1 MLFRNRHN
9 SASDLAAASAG
20 RALCALFGLSMAIAG
35 CGSES
40 PPVGEG
46 SAALP
51 TTRDAAR
58 EALEDHLEA
67 TYQAWF
73 DSQLTQAPVE
83 AVLRSSE
90 FAKLL
95 KRERTLLRLYEARKG
110 APFLTSESGLTPVG
124 QSVVD
129 AVALSADHGLDPK
142 SYHQVEISEALTSLT
157 EWDAGLRHAPPFG
170 FERALKQALVAA
182 TDVPSVASA
191 PNVAMAALTA
201 VLGDAA
207 TSTAPEY
214 ARAHAARL
222 ELARGARGARATL
235 EALLADALLDYGSDQ
250 GLGNA
255 ATLDDPKETAARAK
269 VVEGRLAKLF
279 DDAAAAQSSEVANA
293 LVSSL
298 PPRHDQYGKLLEVRK
313 LYAAVVAKGGWP
325 KVTAFTGSRGTHGPQ
340 VATLKVRLSEEGYA
354 VGPLDDRFDE
364 PLGKA
369 VSDYMVGHQLDPKR
383 GLYKELFSSLNVTAE
398 QRLKQLDLT
407 LQRWRESRI
416 GDDPDFAF
424 VNIPDFHAEVWR
436 DGKRAMRFRI
446 VVGNTTRE
454 CDPETKSWK
463 YANATPL
470 QSARMSYITL
480 NPFWN
485 VPQRI
490 VNEELLPELLEAEDY
505 FEKKGI
511 EKVMIKGEEVVR
523 QKPGE
528 DNALG
533 LVKFMFPNPHSTYMH
548 DTNKKAFFA
557 YPVRAFSHGCM
568 RVQDPM
574 KLLEHMLTEDG
585 QYDAAKIDKIYD
597 DNKKLEEKKE
607 TTITLKTAVPVHVEY
622 YVVRVNDEGQAEFLS
637 DIYKYDR
644 DRMTP
649 PSAESLRCVPKEEAE
664 HELVLGEDN
673 KVMLRDKAG
682 TLTDPK
688 AAEAP
693 LPAAEPVADP
703 ASPAAGD
710 LGP

>member
-1 MLFRNRHN
+1 MLFRNTSAPTTDLA
-9 SASDLAAASAG
+9 SASG
-20 RALCALFGLSMAIAG
+20 RWALRALFGLTVALGG
-35 CGSES
+35 CESEA
-40 PPVGEG
+40 PVSSEG

-58 EALEDHLEA
+58 EALEDHLPE

-73 DSQLTQAPVE
+73 DTLLTPTPIE

-90 FAKLL
+90 FAKPI
-95 KRERTLLRLYEARKG
+95 KRERMLLQFYAARQG
-110 APFLTSESGLTPVG
+110 LPFLTTDSGLTAVG

-129 AVALSADHGLDPK
+129 AIALSADHGLDPK
-142 SYHQVEISEALTSLT
+142 DYHQPQILEALKALG

-170 FERALKQALVAA
+170 IERELEQALVAA

-191 PNVAMAALTA
+191 PNVATAALLA
-201 VLGDAA
+201 VLGDAS
-207 TSTAPEY
+207 TSTAPAY

-222 ELARGARGARATL
+222 ELSRGARGARATL
-235 EALLADALLDYGSDQ
+235 EVLLADALLDYGSDQ

-255 ATLDDPKETAARAK
+255 ATLDDPKEPAARSK
-269 VVEGRLAKLF
+269 VVEERLAKLF
-279 DDAAAAQSSEVANA
+279 NDAAAAEREEAANA
-293 LVSSL
+293 LLSSL
-298 PPRHDQYGKLLEVRK
+298 PPKLDQYGKLLEVRK
-313 LYAAVVAKGGWP
+313 RYAAAVAAGDWP

-340 VATLKVRLSEEGYA
+340 VAKLKERLAAEGYE
-354 VGPLDDRFDE
+354 VGPRDDRFDE

-369 VSDYMVGHQLDPKR
+369 VEDYMVAHQLDPKR
-383 GLYKELFSSLNVTAE
+383 GLYKELFSSLNVSAE
-398 QRLKQLDLT
+398 QRLKQIDLT
-407 LQRWRESRI
+407 MQRWRESRI
-416 GDDPDFAF
+416 GDDQDYIF

-436 DGKRAMRFRI
+436 RGERAMRFRI
-446 VVGNTTRE
+446 VVGNTVRE

-470 QSARMSYITL
+470 QSARMTYITL

-485 VPQRI
+485 VPPRI
-490 VNEELLPELLEAEDY
+490 LEEELLPEQLEKGNY
-505 FEKKGI
+505 FEELGI

-533 LVKFMFPNPHSTYMH
+533 LVKFMFPNPFSTYMH

-585 QYDAAKIDKIYD
+585 QYDAAKIAKIFD
-597 DNKKLEEKKE
+597 DNKRSEEKKE
-607 TTITLKTAVPVHVEY
+607 TTLSLKTPVPVHIEY
-622 YVVRVNDEGQAEFLS
+622 YVVRVNDDGQAEFLS

-644 DRMTP
+644 DRISP
-649 PSAESLRCVPKEEAE
+649 PSAEALRCVPKEEPE
-664 HELVLGEDN
+664 HALELGEDN
-673 KVMLRDKAG
+673 KVMLRNKKSG
-682 TLTDPK
+682 ELTDPK
-688 AAEAP
+688 A
-693 LPAAEPVADP
+693 PAAPPIADP

-710 LGP
+710 MGP

>member
-1 MLFRNRHN
+1 MLFRNRPH
-9 SASDLAAASAG
+9 SASDLADAG
-20 RALCALFGLSMAIAG
+20 ARRALRTAFGLALVIAG

-51 TTRDAAR
+51 TTPDAAR

-67 TYQAWF
+67 TYLAWF
-73 DSQLTQAPVE
+73 DAQLTQAPVE
-83 AVLRSSE
+83 AVLRSTE
-90 FAKLL
+90 FAKPL

-110 APFLTSESGLTPVG
+110 APFLTTESGLTPVG

-129 AVALSADHGLDPK
+129 AVALSPDHGLDPK
-142 SYHQVEISEALTSLT
+142 AYHQVEIGEALTALT
-157 EWDAGLRHAPPFG
+157 EWDAALRHAPPFG
-170 FERALKQALVAA
+170 FERVLKQALVAA

-235 EALLADALLDYGSDQ
+235 EVLLADALLDYGSDQ

-255 ATLDDPKETAARAK
+255 ATLDDPKEPAARAK
-269 VVEGRLAKLF
+269 VVEARLAKLF
-279 DDAAAAQSSEVANA
+279 DDAAAAQGSEAANA
-293 LVSSL
+293 LLSSV

-313 LYAAVVAKGGWP
+313 RYAALVAKGGWP

-340 VATLKVRLSEEGYA
+340 VATLKVRLSEEGYE

-369 VSDYMVGHQLDPKR
+369 VADYMVGHQLDPKR

-416 GDDPDFAF
+416 GDDTDYVF

-470 QSARMSYITL
+470 QSARMTYITL

-490 VNEELLPELLEAEDY
+490 INEELLPELLEAEDY

-511 EKVMIKGEEVVR
+511 EKVMIRGEEVIR

-533 LVKFMFPNPHSTYMH
+533 LVKFMFPNPFSTYLH

-607 TTITLKTAVPVHVEY
+607 TTLTLKTPVPVHVEY
-622 YVVRVNDEGQAEFLS
+622 YVVRVNDEGQAEFLA

-644 DRMTP
+644 DRMSP
-649 PSAESLRCVPKEEAE
+649 PSAESLRCVPKEEPTQT
-664 HELVLGEDN
+664 LVLGEDN
-673 KVMLRDKAG
+673 RVMLRDKAG
-682 TLTDPK
+682 ELTDPK
-688 AAEAP
+688 AVVVP
-693 LPAAEPVADP
+693 VPEPVADP

>member
-1 MLFRNRHN
+1 MLFRNRPH
-9 SASDLAAASAG
+9 SASDLAAAGA
-20 RALCALFGLSMAIAG
+20 RRTLRTVFGLALALAG
-35 CGSES
+35 CSSES

-51 TTRDAAR
+51 TTRDGAR

-67 TYQAWF
+67 TYLAWF
-73 DSQLTQAPVE
+73 DAQLTQAPVE
-83 AVLRSSE
+83 AVLRSTE
-90 FAKLL
+90 FAKPL

-110 APFLTSESGLTPVG
+110 APFLTTESGLTPVG

-129 AVALSADHGLDPK
+129 AIALSPDHGLDPK
-142 SYHQVEISEALTSLT
+142 AYHQVEIGEALTALT

-170 FERALKQALVAA
+170 FERVLKQALVAA

-235 EALLADALLDYGSDQ
+235 EVLLADALLDYGSDQ

-255 ATLDDPKETAARAK
+255 ATLDDPKEPAARAK
-269 VVEGRLAKLF
+269 VVEARLAKLF
-279 DDAAAAQSSEVANA
+279 EDAAAAQGSEAANA
-293 LVSSL
+293 LLSSL
-298 PPRHDQYGKLLEVRK
+298 PPRHEQYGKLLEVRK
-313 LYAAVVAKGGWP
+313 RYAALVAKGGWP

-340 VATLKVRLSEEGYA
+340 VATLKVRLSEEGYE

-369 VSDYMVGHQLDPKR
+369 VADYMVGHQLDPKR

-416 GDDPDFAF
+416 GDDLDFVF

-463 YANATPL
+463 YSNATPL
-470 QSARMSYITL
+470 QSARMTYITL

-490 VNEELLPELLEAEDY
+490 INEELLPELLESEDY
-505 FEKKGI
+505 FERQGI
-511 EKVMIKGEEVVR
+511 ERVLIRGEEVIR

-533 LVKFMFPNPHSTYMH
+533 LVKFMFPNPFSTYLH

-597 DNKKLEEKKE
+597 DNKRSEEKKE
-607 TTITLKTAVPVHVEY
+607 TTITLKTPVPVHVEY
-622 YVVRVNDEGQAEFLS
+622 YVVRVNDDGHAEFLS

-644 DRMTP
+644 DRMSP
-649 PSAESLRCVPKEEAE
+649 PSAESLRCTPKEDPE
-664 HELVLGEDN
+664 HTLVLGEDN
-673 KVMLRDKAG
+673 KVMLRDAEG
-682 TLTDPK
+682 AITDPR
-688 AAEAP
+688 AVVV
-693 LPAAEPVADP
+693 PVPEGDP

-710 LGP
+710 MGP

>member
-1 MLFRNRHN
+1 MLFRNLAH
-9 SASDLAAASAG
+9 SASDLAAAGAR
-20 RALCALFGLSMAIAG
+20 RALRTVFGLALALAG
-35 CGSES
+35 CSGES
-40 PPVGEG
+40 PAVGEG

-51 TTRDAAR
+51 TTPDAAR
-58 EALEDHLEA
+58 EALEDQLEA
-67 TYQAWF
+67 TYLAWF
-73 DSQLTQAPVE
+73 DAQLTQAPVE
-83 AVLRSSE
+83 AVLRSTE

-95 KRERTLLRLYEARKG
+95 KRERTLLRLYEVRKG
-110 APFLTSESGLTPVG
+110 APFLTTASGLTPVG

-129 AVALSADHGLDPK
+129 AVALSPEHGLDPK
-142 SYHQVEISEALTSLT
+142 AYHQVEIREALTSLT

-170 FERALKQALVAA
+170 FERVLKQALVAA

-255 ATLDDPKETAARAK
+255 ATLDDPKEPAARAK
-269 VVEGRLAKLF
+269 VVEARLAKLF
-279 DDAAAAQSSEVANA
+279 DDAAAAQGSEAANA
-293 LVSSL
+293 LLSSV

-313 LYAAVVAKGGWP
+313 RYAALVAKGGWP

-369 VSDYMVGHQLDPKR
+369 VADYMVGHQLDPKR

-416 GDDPDFAF
+416 GDDLDFVF

-470 QSARMSYITL
+470 QSARMTYITL

-490 VNEELLPELLEAEDY
+490 LNEELLPELLETENY
-505 FEKKGI
+505 FERLGI
-511 EKVMIKGEEVVR
+511 ERVTIRGEEVIR
-523 QKPGE
+523 QRPGE

-533 LVKFMFPNPHSTYMH
+533 LVKFMFPNPFSTYMH

-585 QYDAAKIDKIYD
+585 QYDAAKIAKIYD
-597 DNKKLEEKKE
+597 DNERLEEKKE
-607 TTITLKTAVPVHVEY
+607 TTLTLKTPVPVHVEY
-622 YVVRVNDEGQAEFLS
+622 YVVRVNDEGQAEFLA

-644 DRMTP
+644 DRMSP
-649 PSAESLRCVPKEEAE
+649 PSAESLACVPEEKPTQT
-664 HELVLGEDN
+664 LVLGEDN
-673 KVMLRDKAG
+673 RVMLRDQAG
-682 TLTDPK
+682 ELTDPR
-688 AAEAP
+688 AVVVP
-693 LPAAEPVADP
+693 VPEPVADP

>member
-1 MLFRNRHN
+1 MLFRNRPN
-9 SASDLAAASAG
+9 PASDLAAAGAR
-20 RALCALFGLSMAIAG
+20 RALFALFGLALALAG
-35 CGSES
+35 CGGES
-40 PPVGEG
+40 PAVGEG

-51 TTRDAAR
+51 TTPDAAR

-67 TYQAWF
+67 TYLAWF

-83 AVLRSSE
+83 AVLRSTE
-90 FAKLL
+90 FAKVL
-95 KRERTLLRLYEARKG
+95 KRERTLLRLYEARQG
-110 APFLTSESGLTPVG
+110 APFLTTESGLTPVG

-129 AVALSADHGLDPK
+129 AIALSADHGLDPK
-142 SYHQVEISEALTSLT
+142 SYHQVEISEALAALT
-157 EWDAGLRHAPPFG
+157 EWDAGLRHAPRFG

-191 PNVAMAALTA
+191 ANVATAALTA
-201 VLGDAA
+201 VLGDAT
-207 TSTAPEY
+207 TSTAPAY
-214 ARAHAARL
+214 ARAHVARL

-235 EALLADALLDYGSDQ
+235 EVLLADALLDYGSDQ
-250 GLGNA
+250 SLGNA
-255 ATLDDPKETAARAK
+255 ATLDDPKEPAARVK
-269 VVEGRLAKLF
+269 VVEARLAKLF
-279 DDAAAAQSSEVANA
+279 DDAAAAQRAEVANA
-293 LVSSL
+293 LLASL
-298 PPRHDQYGKLLEVRK
+298 PPRHEQYGKLLEARK
-313 LYAAVVAKGGWP
+313 RYAAVIAKGGWA
-325 KVTAFTGSRGTHGPQ
+325 KVTAFTGSRGAHGPQ
-340 VATLKVRLSEEGYA
+340 VASLKVRLSEEGYE

-364 PLGKA
+364 PLSKA
-369 VSDYMVGHQLDPKR
+369 VSDYMTGHQLDPKK

-416 GDDPDFAF
+416 GDDTDYIF

-436 DGKRAMRFRI
+436 GGKRAMRFRI

-470 QSARMSYITL
+470 QSARMTYITL

-490 VNEELLPELLEAEDY
+490 LNEELLPELLEADDY

-511 EKVMIKGEEVVR
+511 EKVMIKGEEVIR

-533 LVKFMFPNPHSTYMH
+533 LVKFMFPNPFSTYMH
-548 DTNKKAFFA
+548 DTNKKAFFS

-585 QYDAAKIDKIYD
+585 QYDAAKIAKIFD
-597 DNKKLEEKKE
+597 DNKRSEEKKE
-607 TTITLKTAVPVHVEY
+607 TTLTLKTPVPVHVEY
-622 YVVRVNDEGQAEFLS
+622 YVVRVNDEGHAEFLS

-644 DRMTP
+644 DRMSP
-649 PSAESLRCVPKEEAE
+649 PSAESLRCVPKAE
-664 HELVLGEDN
+664 PEQTLELGENN

-682 TLTDPK
+682 KLTDPK
-688 AAEAP
+688 APIEA
-693 LPAAEPVADP
+693 PVADP

-710 LGP
+710 MGP

>member
-1 MLFRNRHN
+1 MLFRNLAH
-9 SASDLAAASAG
+9 SASDLAAAGAR
-20 RALCALFGLSMAIAG
+20 RALRTVFGLALALAG
-35 CGSES
+35 CSGES
-40 PPVGEG
+40 PAVGEG

-51 TTRDAAR
+51 TTPDAAR

-67 TYQAWF
+67 TYLAWF
-73 DSQLTQAPVE
+73 DAQLTQAPVE
-83 AVLRSSE
+83 AVLRSTE

-95 KRERTLLRLYEARKG
+95 KRERTLLRLYEVRKG
-110 APFLTSESGLTPVG
+110 APFLTTASGLTPVG

-129 AVALSADHGLDPK
+129 AVALSPEHGLDPK
-142 SYHQVEISEALTSLT
+142 AYHQVEIREALTSLT

-170 FERALKQALVAA
+170 FERVLKQALVAA

-255 ATLDDPKETAARAK
+255 ATLDDPKEPAARAK
-269 VVEGRLAKLF
+269 VVEARLAKLF
-279 DDAAAAQSSEVANA
+279 DDAAAALSSEVANA
-293 LVSSL
+293 LLSSL

-313 LYAAVVAKGGWP
+313 RYAALVAKGGWP

-369 VSDYMVGHQLDPKR
+369 VADYMVGHQLDPKR

-416 GDDPDFAF
+416 GDDLDFVF

-470 QSARMSYITL
+470 QSARMTYITL

-490 VNEELLPELLEAEDY
+490 LNEELLPELLETENY
-505 FEKKGI
+505 FERLGI
-511 EKVMIKGEEVVR
+511 ERVTIRGEEVIR
-523 QKPGE
+523 QRPGE

-533 LVKFMFPNPHSTYMH
+533 LVKFMFPNPFSTYMH

-585 QYDAAKIDKIYD
+585 QYDAAKIAKIYD
-597 DNKKLEEKKE
+597 DNERLEEKKE
-607 TTITLKTAVPVHVEY
+607 TTLTLKTPVPVHVEY
-622 YVVRVNDEGQAEFLS
+622 YVVRVNDEGQAEFLA

-644 DRMTP
+644 DRMSP
-649 PSAESLRCVPKEEAE
+649 PSAESLACVPEEKPTQT
-664 HELVLGEDN
+664 LVLGEDN
-673 KVMLRDKAG
+673 RVMLRDQAG
-682 TLTDPK
+682 ELTDPR
-688 AAEAP
+688 AVVVP
-693 LPAAEPVADP
+693 VPEPVADP

>member
-1 MLFRNRHN
+1 M
-9 SASDLAAASAG
+9 
-20 RALCALFGLSMAIAG
+20 
-35 CGSES
+35 
-40 PPVGEG
+40 
-46 SAALP
+46 
-51 TTRDAAR
+51 
-58 EALEDHLEA
+58 
-67 TYQAWF
+67 
-73 DSQLTQAPVE
+73 
-83 AVLRSSE
+83 
-90 FAKLL
+90 
-95 KRERTLLRLYEARKG
+95 
-110 APFLTSESGLTPVG
+110 
-124 QSVVD
+124 
-129 AVALSADHGLDPK
+129 
-142 SYHQVEISEALTSLT
+142 EIGEALTALT

-170 FERALKQALVAA
+170 FERVLKQALVAA

-235 EALLADALLDYGSDQ
+235 EVLLADALLDYGSDQ

-255 ATLDDPKETAARAK
+255 ATLDDPKEPAARAK
-269 VVEGRLAKLF
+269 VVEARLAKLF
-279 DDAAAAQSSEVANA
+279 DDAAAAQGSEAANA
-293 LVSSL
+293 LLSSV

-313 LYAAVVAKGGWP
+313 RYAALVAKGGWP

-369 VSDYMVGHQLDPKR
+369 VADYMVGHQLDPKK

-416 GDDPDFAF
+416 GDDLDFVF

-470 QSARMSYITL
+470 QSARMTYITL

-490 VNEELLPELLEAEDY
+490 INEELLPELLEAEDY

-511 EKVMIKGEEVVR
+511 EKVMIRGEEVIR

-533 LVKFMFPNPHSTYMH
+533 LVKFMFPNPFSTYLH

-585 QYDAAKIDKIYD
+585 QYDAAKIDKIFD
-597 DNKKLEEKKE
+597 DNRRSEEKKE
-607 TTITLKTAVPVHVEY
+607 TTITLKTPVPVHVEY
-622 YVVRVNDEGQAEFLS
+622 YVVRVNDEGHAEFLA

-644 DRMTP
+644 DRMSP
-649 PSAESLRCVPKEEAE
+649 PSAESLRCKPTAE
-664 HELVLGEDN
+664 PEHTLVLGEDN
-673 KVMLRDKAG
+673 KVMLRD
-682 TLTDPK
+682 
-688 AAEAP
+688 
-693 LPAAEPVADP
+693 
-703 ASPAAGD
+703 
-710 LGP
+710 

>member
-1 MLFRNRHN
+1 MLFRNHPH
-9 SASDLAAASAG
+9 SASDLAAAGAR
-20 RALCALFGLSMAIAG
+20 RALWTVFGLALALAG
-35 CGSES
+35 CSDES

-73 DSQLTQAPVE
+73 DAQLTQAPVE
-83 AVLRSSE
+83 AVLRSTE
-90 FAKLL
+90 FAKPL

-110 APFLTSESGLTPVG
+110 APFLTTGSGLTPVG

-129 AVALSADHGLDPK
+129 AVALSPDHGLDPK
-142 SYHQVEISEALTSLT
+142 AYHQVEIGEALTALT

-170 FERALKQALVAA
+170 FERVLKQALVAA

-235 EALLADALLDYGSDQ
+235 EVLLADALLDYGSDQ

-255 ATLDDPKETAARAK
+255 ATLDDPKEPAARAK
-269 VVEGRLAKLF
+269 VVEARLAKLF
-279 DDAAAAQSSEVANA
+279 ADAAAAQGSEAANT
-293 LVSSL
+293 LLSSL

-313 LYAAVVAKGGWP
+313 RYAALVAKGGWP

-340 VATLKVRLSEEGYA
+340 VATLKVRLSEEGYE

-416 GDDPDFAF
+416 GDDLDFVF

-446 VVGNTTRE
+446 VVGNTMRE

-463 YANATPL
+463 YSNATPL
-470 QSARMSYITL
+470 QSARMTYITL

-490 VNEELLPELLEAEDY
+490 INEELLPELLEAEDY

-511 EKVMIKGEEVVR
+511 EKVMIRGEEVIR

-533 LVKFMFPNPHSTYMH
+533 LVKFMFPNPFSTYLH

-585 QYDAAKIDKIYD
+585 QYDAAKIAKIYD
-597 DNKKLEEKKE
+597 DNKRSEEKKE
-607 TTITLKTAVPVHVEY
+607 TTITLKTPVPVHMEY
-622 YVVRVNDEGQAEFLS
+622 YVVRVNDEGHAEFLA

-644 DRMTP
+644 DRMSP
-649 PSAESLRCVPKEEAE
+649 PSAESLRCVPKEAPE
-664 HELVLGEDN
+664 HTLVLSEDN
-673 KVMLRDKAG
+673 KVMLRDKEG
-682 TLTDPK
+682 TITDPK
-688 AAEAP
+688 AVVM
-693 LPAAEPVADP
+693 PVPEVDP
-703 ASPAAGD
+703 TSPAAGD
-710 LGP
+710 MGP

>member
-1 MLFRNRHN
+1 MLFRTLPT
-9 SASDLAAASAG
+9 SASDLAAARS
-20 RALCALFGLSMAIAG
+20 RRVLCLLFGLALAIAG

-83 AVLRSSE
+83 AVLRSTE

-95 KRERTLLRLYEARKG
+95 KRERTLLRLYEGRKG
-110 APFLTSESGLTPVG
+110 APFLTTESGLTPVG

-142 SYHQVEISEALTSLT
+142 AYHQVEIREAFTSLT

-235 EALLADALLDYGSDQ
+235 EALLADALLDYGADQ

-255 ATLDDPKETAARAK
+255 ATLDDPKEPAARAK
-269 VVEGRLAKLF
+269 VVEARLAKLF
-279 DDAAAAQSSEVANA
+279 ADAAAALSSEVANA
-293 LVSSL
+293 LLSSL
-298 PPRHDQYGKLLEVRK
+298 PPRHDQYGKLLEARK
-313 LYAAVVAKGGWP
+313 RYAALVARGGWP
-325 KVTAFTGSRGTHGPQ
+325 KVTPFTGSRGAHGPQ
-340 VATLKVRLSEEGYA
+340 VAALKVRLSEEGYE
-354 VGPLDDRFDE
+354 VGTLDDRFDE
-364 PLGKA
+364 PLSKA
-369 VSDYMVGHQLDPKR
+369 VSDYMTGHQLDPKR

-416 GDDPDFAF
+416 GDDLDFVF

-485 VPQRI
+485 VPPRI
-490 VNEELLPELLEAEDY
+490 LEEELLPEQLEAADY
-505 FEKKGI
+505 FERLGI
-511 EKVMIKGEEVVR
+511 ERVMIRGEEVVR
-523 QKPGE
+523 QRPGE

-533 LVKFMFPNPHSTYMH
+533 LVKFMFPNPFSTYMH
-548 DTNKKAFFA
+548 DTNKKAFFS

-585 QYDAAKIDKIYD
+585 QYDAAKIAKIFD
-597 DNKKLEEKKE
+597 DNKRSEEKKE
-607 TTITLKTAVPVHVEY
+607 TTLTLKTPVPVHVEY
-622 YVVRVNDEGQAEFLS
+622 YVVRVNDEGHAEFLS

-644 DRMTP
+644 DRMSP
-649 PSAESLRCVPKEEAE
+649 PSAESLRCVPKTEPEQT
-664 HELVLGEDN
+664 LILGEDN
-673 KVMLRDKAG
+673 RVMLRDRAG
-682 TLTDPK
+682 AITDPT
-688 AAEAP
+688 AVVV
-693 LPAAEPVADP
+693 PVPVVDP
-703 ASPAAGD
+703 ASPATGD
-710 LGP
+710 MGP

>member
-1 MLFRNRHN
+1 MLFRNRPH
-9 SASDLAAASAG
+9 SASDLADAG
-20 RALCALFGLSMAIAG
+20 ARRALRTVFGLALALAG
-35 CGSES
+35 CSSES

-51 TTRDAAR
+51 TTPDAAR

-67 TYQAWF
+67 TYLAWF
-73 DSQLTQAPVE
+73 DAQLTQAPVE
-83 AVLRSSE
+83 AVLRSTE
-90 FAKLL
+90 FAKPL

-110 APFLTSESGLTPVG
+110 APFLTTESGLTPVG

-129 AVALSADHGLDPK
+129 AVALSPDHGLDPK
-142 SYHQVEISEALTSLT
+142 AYHQVEIGEALTALT

-170 FERALKQALVAA
+170 FERVLKQALVAA

-235 EALLADALLDYGSDQ
+235 EVLLADALLDYGSDQ

-255 ATLDDPKETAARAK
+255 ATLDDPKEPAARAK
-269 VVEGRLAKLF
+269 VVEARLAKLF
-279 DDAAAAQSSEVANA
+279 DDAAAAQGSEAANA
-293 LVSSL
+293 LLSSV

-313 LYAAVVAKGGWP
+313 RYAALVAKGGWP

-369 VSDYMVGHQLDPKR
+369 VADYMVGHQLDPKR

-416 GDDPDFAF
+416 GDDLDFVF

-470 QSARMSYITL
+470 QSARMTYITL

-490 VNEELLPELLEAEDY
+490 INEELLPELLEAEDY

-511 EKVMIKGEEVVR
+511 EKVMIRGEEVIR

-533 LVKFMFPNPHSTYMH
+533 LVKFMFPNPFSTYLH

-585 QYDAAKIDKIYD
+585 QYDAAKIDKIFD
-597 DNKKLEEKKE
+597 DNRRSEEKKE
-607 TTITLKTAVPVHVEY
+607 TTITLKTPVPVHVEY
-622 YVVRVNDEGQAEFLS
+622 YVVRVNDDGHAEFLA

-644 DRMTP
+644 DRMSP
-649 PSAESLRCVPKEEAE
+649 PSAESLRCKPTAE
-664 HELVLGEDN
+664 PEHTLVLGEDN
-673 KVMLRDKAG
+673 RVMLRDAEG
-682 TLTDPK
+682 AITDPR
-688 AAEAP
+688 AVVV
-693 LPAAEPVADP
+693 PVPEGDP

-710 LGP
+710 MGP

>member
-1 MLFRNRHN
+1 MLFRNHRH
-9 SASDLAAASAG
+9 SDSDLAAAGAR
-20 RALCALFGLSMAIAG
+20 RALRTVFGLALALAG
-35 CGSES
+35 CSGES

-67 TYQAWF
+67 TYLAWF
-73 DSQLTQAPVE
+73 EAQLTQAPVE
-83 AVLRSSE
+83 AVLRSTE
-90 FAKLL
+90 FAKPL

-110 APFLTSESGLTPVG
+110 APFLTTESGLTPVG

-129 AVALSADHGLDPK
+129 AVALSPDHGLDPK
-142 SYHQVEISEALTSLT
+142 AYHQVEIGEALTALT

-170 FERALKQALVAA
+170 FERVLKQALVAA

-235 EALLADALLDYGSDQ
+235 EVLLADALLDYGSDQ

-255 ATLDDPKETAARAK
+255 ATLDDPKEPAARAK
-269 VVEGRLAKLF
+269 VVEARLAKLF
-279 DDAAAAQSSEVANA
+279 DDAAAAQGSEAANA
-293 LVSSL
+293 LLSSV

-313 LYAAVVAKGGWP
+313 RYAALVAKGGWP

-369 VSDYMVGHQLDPKR
+369 VADYMVGHQLDPKR

-416 GDDPDFAF
+416 GDDTDYVF

-470 QSARMSYITL
+470 QSARMTYITL

-490 VNEELLPELLEAEDY
+490 INEELLPELLEAEDY

-511 EKVMIKGEEVVR
+511 EKVMIRGEEVIR

-533 LVKFMFPNPHSTYMH
+533 LVKFMFPNPFSTYLH

-585 QYDAAKIDKIYD
+585 QYDAAKIDKIFD
-597 DNKKLEEKKE
+597 DNRRSEEKKE
-607 TTITLKTAVPVHVEY
+607 TTLTLKTPVPVHVEY
-622 YVVRVNDEGQAEFLS
+622 YVVRVNDDGHAEFLS

-644 DRMTP
+644 DRMSP
-649 PSAESLRCVPKEEAE
+649 PSAESLRCKPTAE
-664 HELVLGEDN
+664 PEHTLVLGEDN
-673 KVMLRDKAG
+673 RVMLRDAEG
-682 TLTDPK
+682 AITDPR
-688 AAEAP
+688 AVVV
-693 LPAAEPVADP
+693 PVPEGDP

-710 LGP
+710 MGP

>member
-1 MLFRNRHN
+1 MLSRNRLN
-9 SASDLAAASAG
+9 PASDLAAAGA
-20 RALCALFGLSMAIAG
+20 RCALRTLFGLALALAA
-35 CGSES
+35 CGEE
-40 PPVGEG
+40 PPAVGEG

-51 TTRDAAR
+51 TTRDSAR

-67 TYQAWF
+67 TYLAWF

-83 AVLRSSE
+83 AVLRSTE

-110 APFLTSESGLTPVG
+110 APLLTTASGLTPVG

-129 AVALSADHGLDPK
+129 AIALSADHGLDPK
-142 SYHQVEISEALTSLT
+142 SYHQVEIQEALKALT

-191 PNVAMAALTA
+191 PNVASAALTA
-201 VLGDAA
+201 VLGDAS

-214 ARAHAARL
+214 ARAHVARL

-235 EALLADALLDYGSDQ
+235 EVLLADALLDYGSDQ
-250 GLGNA
+250 SLGNA
-255 ATLDDPKETAARAK
+255 ATLDDPKEPAARAK
-269 VVEGRLAKLF
+269 VVEARLAKLF
-279 DDAAAAQSSEVANA
+279 DDAAAAQRAEVANA
-293 LVSSL
+293 LLASL
-298 PPRHDQYGKLLEVRK
+298 PPRQEQYGKLLEVRK
-313 LYAAVVAKGGWP
+313 LYAALVAKGGWP
-325 KVTAFTGSRGTHGPQ
+325 KVTAFTGSRGAHGPQ
-340 VATLKVRLSEEGYA
+340 VAALKVRLSEEGYE

-364 PLGKA
+364 PLSKA
-369 VSDYMVGHQLDPKR
+369 VSDYMTGHQLDPKK

-416 GDDPDFAF
+416 GDDTDYIF

-470 QSARMSYITL
+470 QSARMTYITL

-490 VNEELLPELLEAEDY
+490 LNEELLPELLEADDY

-511 EKVMIKGEEVVR
+511 EKVMIKGEEVIR

-533 LVKFMFPNPHSTYMH
+533 LVKFMFPNPFSTYMH
-548 DTNKKAFFA
+548 DTNKKAFFS

-574 KLLEHMLTEDG
+574 KLLEHMLTQDG
-585 QYDAAKIDKIYD
+585 QYDAAKIEKIFD

-607 TTITLKTAVPVHVEY
+607 TTLTLKTPVPVHVEY
-622 YVVRVNDEGQAEFLS
+622 YVVRVNDEGHAEFLS

-644 DRMTP
+644 DRMSP
-649 PSAESLRCVPKEEAE
+649 PSAESLRCVPKEEPE
-664 HELVLGEDN
+664 QTLELGEDN

-682 TLTDPK
+682 KLTDPK
-688 AAEAP
+688 APIEAP
-693 LPAAEPVADP
+693 VVDP

-710 LGP
+710 MGP

>member
-1 MLFRNRHN
+1 MLFRNHPH
-9 SASDLAAASAG
+9 SASDLAAAGAR
-20 RALCALFGLSMAIAG
+20 RALRTVFGLALALAG
-35 CGSES
+35 CSGES

-67 TYQAWF
+67 TYLAWF
-73 DSQLTQAPVE
+73 EAQLTQAPVE
-83 AVLRSSE
+83 AVLRSTE
-90 FAKLL
+90 FAKPL

-110 APFLTSESGLTPVG
+110 APFLTTESGLTPVG

-129 AVALSADHGLDPK
+129 AVALSPDHGLDPK
-142 SYHQVEISEALTSLT
+142 AYHQVEIGEALTAIT

-170 FERALKQALVAA
+170 FERVLKQALVAA

-235 EALLADALLDYGSDQ
+235 EVLLADALLDYGSDQ

-255 ATLDDPKETAARAK
+255 ATLDDPKEPAARAK
-269 VVEGRLAKLF
+269 VVEARLAKLF
-279 DDAAAAQSSEVANA
+279 DDAAAAQGSEAANA
-293 LVSSL
+293 LLSSL
-298 PPRHDQYGKLLEVRK
+298 PPRHEQYGKLLEVRK
-313 LYAAVVAKGGWP
+313 RYAALVAKGGWP

-340 VATLKVRLSEEGYA
+340 VATLKVRLSEEGYE

-369 VSDYMVGHQLDPKR
+369 VADYMVGHQLDPKR

-416 GDDPDFAF
+416 GDDLDFVF

-436 DGKRAMRFRI
+436 DGKRAMRVRI

-470 QSARMSYITL
+470 QSARMTYITL

-490 VNEELLPELLEAEDY
+490 INEELLPELLEAEDY

-511 EKVMIKGEEVVR
+511 EKVMIRGEEVIR

-533 LVKFMFPNPHSTYMH
+533 LVKFMFPNPFSTYLH

-574 KLLEHMLTEDG
+574 KLPEHMLTEDG
-585 QYDAAKIDKIYD
+585 QYDAAKIDKIFD
-597 DNKKLEEKKE
+597 DNRRSEEKKE
-607 TTITLKTAVPVHVEY
+607 TTITLKTPVPVHVEY
-622 YVVRVNDEGQAEFLS
+622 YVVRVNDEGHAEFLA

-644 DRMTP
+644 DRMSP
-649 PSAESLRCVPKEEAE
+649 PSAESLRCKPTAE
-664 HELVLGEDN
+664 PEHTLVLGEDN
-673 KVMLRDKAG
+673 RVMLRDAEG
-682 TLTDPK
+682 AITDPR
-688 AAEAP
+688 AVVV
-693 LPAAEPVADP
+693 PVPEGDP

-710 LGP
+710 MGP